1 IAIPWVTSNSPCP
14 EPWWPQVVMNLPS
27 REYLTM
33 RSLVLSPWP
42 SAMKM
47 SPFGA
52 TTTSDGPLSSL
63 SPLPATPG
71 LPIVIITRPA
81 GVNFIAVSPRPLPAW
96 PSVTQT
102 LPSLSVPRPCGQLI
116 SCEPKL
122 TTCRPVESNFWI
134 GAMLEP
140 TQVLPPQRSNT
151 QRLEPSRSMSTPIA
165 CPHIRPSGSFA
176 QCSTTLYGFGA
187 LLGSSA

>member
-1 IAIPWVTSNSPCP
+1 MASPWVTSNSPGP
-14 EPWWPQVVMNLPS
+14 EPWWPQVATNLPS
-27 REYLTM
+27 REYLTI

-42 SAMKM
+42 SAMKI

-71 LPIVIITRPA
+71 LPIVISRRPS
-81 GVNFIAVSPRPLPAW
+81 GLSFSAVWPLPFSPL

-102 LPSLSVPRPCGQLI
+102 LPSLSVPSPCGQLI

-122 TTCRPVESNFWI
+122 TTCRPVASNFWI

-151 QRLEPSRSMSTPIA
+151 QRLGPSRSMSTPIA

-176 QCSTTLYGFGA
+176 QCSTTL
-187 LLGSSA
+187 